1 MESAC
6 KMQRRKPLGEK
17 IFGKIFGKLRG
28 TLPCQAKKSSN
39 YFWIHTT
46 QKYDKFQK
54 AQNTAEVTVL
64 GFFKK

>member
-1 MESAC
+1 MESEC

-17 IFGKIFGKLRG
+17 NFGKLSG
-28 TLPCQAKKSSN
+28 TLPCPAKKSSN
-39 YFWIHTT
+39 YFGIRTT

>member
-1 MESAC
+1 MESEC
-6 KMQRRKPLGEK
+6 RMQRREALGEK
-17 IFGKIFGKLRG
+17 NSEKFDG
-28 TLPCQAKKSSN
+28 TEPCVAKKSSN

>member
-1 MESAC
+1 MESEC

-39 YFWIHTT
+39 YFWIRTT
-46 QKYDKFQK
+46 QKYDEFQK
-54 AQNTAEVTVL
+54 TQNTAGVTVL
-64 GFFKK
+64 GFSKK

>member
-1 MESAC
+1 MESEC

-17 IFGKIFGKLRG
+17 IFGKLRG
-28 TLPCQAKKSSN
+28 TLPCPAKKSSN
-39 YFWIHTT
+39 YFWIRTT